1 MKLLL
6 IDGNNL
12 IFRAY
17 YATSYGNI
25 MKTSF
30 GAYTNAIYAF
40 ANMLNKAIKQIK
52 PDYCV
57 VAFDKGK
64 HTFRHDLNPDYKDG
78 RKQTPPELVEQFKT
92 VREMLNAYNIPYL
105 EYDSIEADDIIGTL
119 SKKYH
124 DLDTCILS
132 SDRDLLQLIDETTN
146 VYVMKKGLSDIV
158 RMDENALLEEYGL
171 SPLQIIDYKGL
182 AGDSSDNIKGVE
194 GVGDKT
200 AVKLL
205 QTYQSCE
212 GIYEHIDEIKG
223 KLKEKLIKDK
233 DSCFLSKTLA
243 TIKTDVQIPE
253 SLEDFRLNINTQTK
267 NDFFEK
273 YEMKSLVSNDYTS
286 TKKVQINEVSK
297 ISSKLLDN
305 SLIYLDSDEFSY
317 YERKCYGIAI
327 ANNDTCEYIS
337 FDNALKDNDLLA
349 YLKSNKKK
357 IFYDLKAVKHCL
369 NQFDIEIGQNND
381 DVFLMAF
388 LCNNENDELS
398 KICHNY
404 GYYLNAGIKDIYGT
418 VKKPLDIDMSKQRER
433 AITVAKYLYNI
444 YLKTLNELKEKEI
457 DNLYYE
463 VELPL
468 VDVLYDMEVNGI
480 YCSSDELKV
489 ISDNIHN
496 KLKLTEQR
504 IFERVG
510 HEFNLNSPS
519 QLKEVLY
526 EELQLPDLKKGS
538 TNAEIL
544 QKLYDYD
551 PVIGDILNYR
561 KYAKLYSSYAEG
573 LQKFITNDG
582 KIHTIFQQMVT
593 ATGRLSSSD
602 PNLQNISVK
611 DEEGKEIRKVFKPS
625 DKAILVSCDYSQ
637 IELRVLASLANEEKM
652 IDAFNNGI
660 DIHDKTAMDI
670 FHIEKKDVSPLI
682 RRRAKAINFG
692 VVYGISDFGL
702 SNQTGLSFKD
712 AKKFIEDYFITYPNI
727 KKYLDE
733 QVDFCQK
740 NGYVKT
746 IMNRRRYIPEINDS
760 KWMIKEF
767 GKRAAMNATIQGS
780 AADIIKIAMVKV
792 SKAIKDKG
800 LKSKL
805 ILQVHDELIF
815 DVYED
820 EKDIMHDLILET
832 MANAYKLKVKLE
844 SSYASGKDWYQAK

>member
-40 ANMLNKAIKQIK
+40 ANMLNKALKQIN

-78 RKQTPPELVEQFKT
+78 RKQTPEELIEQFST
-92 VREMLNAYNIPYL
+92 VREMLKSYNIPYL
-105 EYDSIEADDIIGTL
+105 EYENIEADDIIGTL
-119 SKKYH
+119 AKKYH

-132 SDRDLLQLIDETTN
+132 SDRDLLQLIDDTTS
-146 VYVMKKGLSDIV
+146 VFVMKKGLSDIV
-158 RMDENALLEEYGL
+158 KMDEKALYEEYGL
-171 SPLQIIDYKGL
+171 RPLQIIDYKGL

-205 QTYQSCE
+205 QSYDTCE

-243 TIKTDVQIPE
+243 TIKTDVEIPE
-253 SLEDFRLNINTQTK
+253 ELDDFKLNINVKTK

-273 YEMKSLVSNDYTS
+273 YEMKSLISNDYVS
-286 TKKVQINEVSK
+286 NKKIDTNIVKK
-297 ISSKLLDN
+297 ISQELLNN

-317 YERKCYGIAI
+317 YQRKIYGLAL
-327 ANNDTCEYIS
+327 ANDVTSEYIS
-337 FDNALKDNDLLA
+337 FEDALKDKDLVE
-349 YLKSNKKK
+349 YLKSDQNKV
-357 IFYDLKAVKHCL
+357 FFDLKACKHAL
-369 NQFDIEIGQNND
+369 RPFSIEIGTNSD

-388 LCNNENDELS
+388 LANNENDELG

-404 GYYLNAGIKDIYGT
+404 GYYLSSTIKDIYGT
-418 VKKPLDIDMSKQRER
+418 VKKPLDINLEKQIDR
-433 AITVAKYLYNI
+433 ANSCAKYLYNI
-444 YLKTLNELKEKEI
+444 YLKLIAELKEKEL
-457 DNLYYE
+457 NTLYKE

-468 VDVLYDMEVNGI
+468 VDVLYDMELNGI
-480 YCSSDELKV
+480 YCSATELKV

-496 KLKLTEQR
+496 KLKNTEKK

-526 EELQLPDLKKGS
+526 DELQLPDLKKGS

-544 QKLYDYD
+544 QKLVDYD
-551 PVIGDILNYR
+551 PIITDILNYR

-573 LQKFITNDG
+573 LQKFIGEDG

-625 DKAILVSCDYSQ
+625 KNAVLVSCDYSQ

-652 IDAFNNGI
+652 IEAFNNGI

-670 FHIEKKDVSPLI
+670 FHVNKEDVTPLI

-702 SNQTGLSFKD
+702 SNQTGLSFKE
-712 AKKFIEDYFITYPNI
+712 AKKFIEDYFLTYPNI
-727 KKYLDE
+727 KQYLDY
-733 QVDFCQK
+733 QVDFCIK

-746 IMNRRRYIPEINDS
+746 ILNRRRYIPEINDS

-792 SKAIKDKG
+792 YTEIKERK

-820 EKDIMHDLILET
+820 EKEIMHDLILNT
-832 MANAYKLKVKLE
+832 MANAFKLKVKLE
-844 SSYASGKDWYQAK
+844 SSYASGKDWYEAK